1 MHHLLGDDGRERAEE
16 FAEQLVAEHCPDAR
30 VRCLPMPAVL
40 AAHAGAGALGVIIH
54 G

>member
-1 MHHLLGDDGRERAEE
+1 MHHLLDDHGQERAEE

-30 VRCLPMPAVL
+30 ARCVPMPAVL
-40 AAHAGAGALGVIIH
+40 AAHVGAGALSVIIH